1 MREFS
6 VSECVSTGWEYAKK
20 YGILVAVVLFVVGLI
35 GSGVG
40 SLFGASIDQSQIQAL
55 AEKMAHGDTAAMQEY
70 ASMIGKSSNG
80 SWLSAIIETIV
91 MTGLVNY
98 AILVM
103 KGKANSLEFSAFNLP
118 LTTYLK
124 YFVVDLIVGIITLIG
139 FVCCIVPGMFLGARL
154 SLACP
159 YIIDNPEA
167 GIFDAISASWRM
179 TDGHTGGM
187 IGLGFIFCG
196 IAILGFL
203 CCCVGLYFAQ
213 VVILFATV
221 SAYFTLKQEEGI
233 VTSEYQK

>member
-55 AEKMAHGDTAAMQEY
+55 SERMAHGDTAAIQEY
-70 ASMIGKSSNG
+70 ANIIGKSSNG
-80 SWLSAIIETIV
+80 SWFSVIIDTIV
-91 MTGLVNY
+91 MTGLINY

-103 KGKANSLEFSAFNLP
+103 KGKSNTLEFAAFKLP
-118 LTTYLK
+118 LNTYLK
-124 YFVVDLIVGIITLIG
+124 FFVVDIIVGIITAIG

-179 TDGHTGGM
+179 TSGHTGGM

-196 IAILGFL
+196 IAILGIL
-203 CCCVGLYFAQ
+203 CCCVGVYFAE

-221 SAYFTLKQEEGI
+221 AAYFTLKQEEGI
-233 VTSEYQK
+233 VASEYQK